1 MMRMLGIKKRWLHL
15 ILGLQCRRL
24 KAEGI
29 QVHVPIRLQ
38 HRRIVAANELLPLG
52 KEKRES

>member
-29 QVHVPIRLQ
+29 EVHIPIRLQ
-38 HRRIVAANELLPLG
+38 RPRIVAANELLPLG